1 MESHGH
7 GEIEV
12 AVRDMRE
19 SKAMTQKKQ
28 LWGRL
33 LVALAVTSVVFVT
46 ATPSTSARLT
56 DGFLDSTFGTS
67 GIVTTSVGGS
77 DDRATDTVVQSDGK
91 ILVTG
96 TDGSAPRK
104 VFVARYLTNGSLD
117 SSFGSAGIAIPNI
130 GTIPA
135 SSVALALQS
144 DGRIVVV
151 GTLLGS
157 PADDDEMFAFRLT
170 STGVLDTTFGAAGVV
185 RLDIGSFHDRAADVV
200 VQPDDKVIVV
210 GNVYKREVTPESEM
224 EDFDNVALVRLNA
237 NGERDSSFGSAGV
250 VNHDLGDNRAE
261 VAGAA
266 LQPDGKIIVTGAVRE
281 VNEPSK
287 RFATW
292 RFLSNGSP
300 DSSFGVGG
308 LAMMALGDLGGAGAS
323 AVVQSDGKIVV
334 AGMYDAMM
342 SSDFLVVRY
351 VANGDLDAGFGT
363 SGATRPL
370 ARALNGATD
379 IALQSDGKIVV
390 VGGVL
395 NDGSQDN
402 VVVRLTASGDRDTS
416 FGDSGAVLFGD
427 TADDDYL
434 EAVALQ
440 TDGKIVVAG
449 TSSQT
454 GIESS
459 LSVAVAR
466 IGIGSTLASLTLST
480 GTLTPVFSALVT
492 SYVAEVSGTTSS
504 VTVTPVAA
512 TSGATVK
519 VANNAVSSGAASPAI
534 ELAVGENS
542 VPITVTSPDGVVTST
557 YTIVI
562 TRLATAPAIPQLSS
576 VATLASL
583 SVSSGSLVPVFS
595 PTTTT
600 YRSTVGNKIKSVLLS
615 ALLTDKTASM
625 TINSETVSTDAAS
638 RRTLKVGTNTFRIA
652 VVAQNGVSRTEYTV
666 VIVRDIAQLGRKKSM
681 TVRTALASADVK
693 APARS
698 KVALKSSAA
707 AKRICS
713 IASGKITGV
722 RKGTCVVT
730 ISVTPRAT
738 AKVKKPKTVK
748 SVVRIRVV

>member
-7 GEIEV
+7 SEIRV
-12 AVRDMRE
+12 AVRGMKE
-19 SKAMTQKKQ
+19 SKEMTQKKQ

-33 LVALAVTSVVFVT
+33 LVALAVTSVVFIT

-96 TDGSAPRK
+96 TDGTSPQK
-104 VFVARYLTNGSLD
+104 VFVARYSTNGSLD

-144 DGRIVVV
+144 DGRIIVV
-151 GTLLGS
+151 GTLLRS

-170 STGVLDTTFGAAGVV
+170 PTGVLDTTFGTAGVV
-185 RLDIGSFHDRAADVV
+185 KLDIGAFHDRAADVV
-200 VQPDDKVIVV
+200 VQPDDKVLVV
-210 GNVYKREVTPESEM
+210 GSAYKSEVTLGFTM
-224 EDFDNVALVRLNA
+224 EVSDNVVLVRLNA
-237 NGERDSSFGSAGV
+237 NGETDSSFGSTGI
-250 VNHDLGDNRAE
+250 VNHDLGANRAE

-266 LQPDGKIIVTGAVRE
+266 LQSDGKIIVTGAVRE
-281 VNEPSK
+281 VNQPSK

-292 RFLSNGSP
+292 RFLSNGNP

-308 LAMMALGDLGGAGAS
+308 LAMMALGDLGGSGAS
-323 AVVQSDGKIVV
+323 TAVQPDGKIVV
-334 AGMYDAMM
+334 AGKYDTMM
-342 SSDFLVVRY
+342 NSDFLVVRY
-351 VANGDLDAGFGT
+351 AVNGDLDTGFGA
-363 SGATRPL
+363 SGATRPITT
-370 ARALNGATD
+370 AVNGARD
-379 IALQSDGKIVV
+379 IALQPDGKIVV
-390 VGGVL
+390 VGGII
-395 NDGSQDN
+395 NDGSHDN

-416 FGDSGAVLFGD
+416 FGDSGAVLFGN
-427 TADDDYL
+427 AVDDDYL

-440 TDGKIVVAG
+440 TDGKIIAAG
-449 TSSQT
+449 TSMDNIDSK
-454 GIESS
+454 
-459 LSVAVAR
+459 LSVTVAR
-466 IGIGSTLASLTLST
+466 IGIGSTLSSLTLST
-480 GTLTPVFSALVT
+480 GTLTPAFSPFVT
-492 SYVAEVSGTTSS
+492 SYTAEVPGSTSS
-504 VTVTPVAA
+504 VTVTPVAG
-512 TSGATVK
+512 TSGATMK
-519 VANNAVSSGAASPAI
+519 VANNTVSSGTASPGI
-534 ELAVGENS
+534 ELSVGENS
-542 VPITVTSPDGVVTST
+542 VPITVTSPDGIVSST
-557 YTIVI
+557 YTII
-562 TRLATAPAIPQLSS
+562 FTRLATAPAIPELSN
-576 VATLASL
+576 VATLATL
-583 SVSSGSLVPVFS
+583 SVSSGFLAPVFS

-600 YRSTVGNKIKSVLLS
+600 YQSTVGNKIKSVLLS
-615 ALLTDKTASM
+615 ALLTNSTASM
-625 TINSETVSTDAAS
+625 TINGETVSRDVAS